1 MTKKEWL
8 SRARHID
15 KEIKALEEAKQGLYE
30 RATKSTATINPTGG
44 TQGSSEPYKAEE
56 YAICAAEIERAEK
69 RLQAVKIE
77 VLTAINGIDDPD
89 SVLRTILIEYYV
101 SCKNWEQIAIDI
113 GYSYRQTTRKHGEAL
128 AKIKIPGL

>member
-15 KEIKALEEAKQGLYE
+15 KEIRALEEAKQGLYE
-30 RATKSTATINPTGG
+30 RATKSTSSLKPTGG
-44 TQGSSEPYKAEE
+44 TQGSPDPYKAEE

-69 RLQAVKIE
+69 RLQAVKME
-77 VLTAINGIDDPD
+77 VLAAINSVNDPD

-101 SCKNWEQIAIDI
+101 SCKTWEQISIDI

>member
-15 KEIKALEEAKQGLYE
+15 KEIRALEEAKQGLYE
-30 RATKSTATINPTGG
+30 RATKSSLKPTGG
-44 TQGSSEPYKAEE
+44 TQGSPDPYKAEE

-69 RLQAVKIE
+69 RLQAVKME
-77 VLTAINGIDDPD
+77 VLAAINSVNDPD

-101 SCKNWEQIAIDI
+101 SCKTWEQISIDI

>member
-15 KEIKALEEAKQGLYE
+15 KEIRALEEAKQSLYE
-30 RATKSTATINPTGG
+30 RATKSTSSLKPTGG
-44 TQGSSEPYKAEE
+44 TQGSPDPYKAEE

-69 RLQAVKIE
+69 RLQAVKME
-77 VLTAINGIDDPD
+77 VLAAINSVNDPD

-101 SCKNWEQIAIDI
+101 SCKTWEQISIDI

>member
-30 RATKSTATINPTGG
+30 RATKSTATMNATGG
-44 TQGSSEPYKAEE
+44 TQGSYEPYKAEE
-56 YAICAAEIERAEK
+56 YAICAAEIDRAEK

-77 VLTAINGIDDPD
+77 VLAAINSIDDPD
-89 SVLRTILIEYYV
+89 STLRTILIEYYV
-101 SCKNWEQIAIDI
+101 SCKTWEQIAIDI

-128 AKIKIPGL
+128 TKIKIPGL